1 MRNYHTHILSFFVL
15 SVALFSCKDC
25 PCIKA
30 QLKFDLIGF
39 SDSEADTIILR
50 RFDLNGNFNL
60 LKDSFLLHNNRYTRL
75 NDTLKLVAYTGDALL
90 ESNYNYEIFF
100 PATGSLYR
108 IFEINEPI
116 SYQNCGGIFA
126 TDKVACENVITSC
139 NLNGVVTPVYFFN
152 YFYIHK

>member
-1 MRNYHTHILSFFVL
+1 MRNYYIYILSLIVL
-15 SVALFSCKDC
+15 SVALHSCKEC

-60 LKDSFLLHNNRYTRL
+60 LKDSFLLHNNRYTRF

-100 PATGSLYR
+100 PATGNLYR
-108 IFEINEPI
+108 IFEINEAI
-116 SYQNCGGIFA
+116 AYQNCGGIFA
-126 TDKVACENVITSC
+126 TDKVVCGNEIKSC
-139 NLNGVVTPVYFFN
+139 NVNGVVTPVYFFHTI
-152 YFYIHK
+152 YIHK